1 MFGSLRQQDKAGY
14 EKFALDGGR
23 RLRNVAH
30 SQSPEVSAEMQ
41 PSGGQGE
48 GEERQEVTRQ

>member
-41 PSGGQGE
+41 PSGGRGE